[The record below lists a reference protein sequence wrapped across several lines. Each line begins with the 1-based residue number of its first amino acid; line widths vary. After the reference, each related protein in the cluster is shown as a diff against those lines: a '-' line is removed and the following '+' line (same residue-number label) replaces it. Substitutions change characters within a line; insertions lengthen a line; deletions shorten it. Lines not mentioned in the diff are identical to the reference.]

1 MVLLYESQITTIE
14 KKSKCD
20 YNKCERRSKMDKDE
34 KFLGLFLED
43 DLQFYDKYL
52 SEMTIEELE
61 AFLEENQAFLED
73 E

>member
-1 MVLLYESQITTIE
+1 
-14 KKSKCD
+14 
-20 YNKCERRSKMDKDE
+20 MDKDE